1 VNDFAVE
8 QQDHPAADPRQS
20 RAGHRW
26 RIKVLAAA
34 GVLCAIAVG
43 ILAFHFPFS
52 RKTVSESL
60 LGSFPGE
67 LKIDRFKVLYFPH
80 PGCVAEG
87 VAFRLKSSS
96 AAVPPLVTIRK
107 LTIQSSY
114 LNFLVRPH
122 LVSTIELDGLRVNVP
137 LPMDAGSL
145 GSGHGTSV
153 ITIGEVIAHDA
164 VLDVVRHDDK
174 TPLQFDIRDL
184 NLESV
189 SAKSGASYRVDL
201 GNAEPPGEI
210 HSTGHIG
217 PFQSGDFAGTP
228 ASGEYS
234 FDGADLSVFNGIA
247 GVLSSKGKFAGSLG
261 NLDVEGGADI
271 PNFEVVRSGHALSL
285 RTRFVLAVNATNG
298 DVAINNLT
306 AMRGRTNIAV
316 TGSVAHRGDMHG
328 KFTSLNFTVRD
339 GHIED
344 LLAIFVSGHEHPSP
358 LAGETNLT
366 AQVTVP
372 PGRGQFLEKLAL
384 DGDFDISDGHF
395 EKTTTKASADKFSAA
410 ASGEKKEVHADPPP
424 ADSTESV
431 PAQLR
436 GHVVLR
442 SAIATMTDVSLSIP
456 GADANMHGTFNVISQ
471 KIDFHGTVRTN
482 ADLSQQTSG
491 IKSIFAKVL
500 DPFFRKKRGTVVPV
514 VMNGTYRDPH
524 FGLDLNPVNK

>member
-1 VNDFAVE
+1 VNDCTLE
-8 QQDHPAADPRQS
+8 QEDPLVSDPRQS

-26 RIKVLAAA
+26 WIKALAAA
-34 GVLCAIAVG
+34 CVLCGIAAG
-43 ILAFHFPFS
+43 ILTYYFPFS

-60 LGSFPGE
+60 LESFPGE
-67 LKIDRFKVLYFPH
+67 LRIDRFQVHYFPH

-96 AAVPPLVTIRK
+96 ATVPPLVTIRK
-107 LTIQSSY
+107 LTVQSSY

-122 LVSTIELDGLRVNVP
+122 LVSRIELDGLRVNVP

-145 GSGHGTSV
+145 SSGQGRSV
-153 ITIGEVIAHDA
+153 ITIGEVIAQDA
-164 VLDVVRHDDK
+164 VLNVVRHDDK
-174 TPLQFDIRDL
+174 TPLQFDIHDFSL
-184 NLESV
+184 KSA

-201 GNAEPPGEI
+201 RNPEPPGEI

-217 PFQSGDFAGTP
+217 PFQMGKFAETP

-234 FDGADLSVFNGIA
+234 FDRADLSVFNGIT

-261 NLDVEGGADI
+261 NLNVEGGADI
-271 PNFEVVRSGHALSL
+271 PNFEVVRSGHALPL
-285 RTRFVLAVNATNG
+285 QARFVLAVNATNG

-316 TGSVAHRGDMHG
+316 NGSVAHQEEMHG
-328 KFTSLNFTVRD
+328 KFTSLNFTVRN

-344 LLAIFVSGHEHPSP
+344 LLPIFVTGHEHASP

-366 AQVTVP
+366 ARVTVP
-372 PGRGQFLEKLAL
+372 RRGKKLLEELAL
-384 DGDFDISDGHF
+384 EGDFDISDGHF
-395 EKTTTKASADKFSAA
+395 EKTTTKARLDKFSAA
-410 ASGEKKEVHADPPP
+410 ASGDKKETQANPPP

-442 SAIATMTDVSLSIP
+442 STVATMTDVSLSIP
-456 GADANMHGTFNVISQ
+456 GADANMHGTFNIISQ
-471 KIDFHGTVRTN
+471 KIEFHGTVRTN
-482 ADLSQQTSG
+482 ADLSQQSSG
-491 IKSIFAKVL
+491 AKSIFAKVL
-500 DPFFRKKRGTVVPV
+500 DPLFRKKRGTVVPV
-514 VMNGTYRDPH
+514 VLNGTYRDPH
-524 FGLDLNPVNK
+524 FGLDLNPANK